1 MIDQATIQTLLEEAD
16 RVAEKAIA
24 FGPCDDIRPVDV
36 RHALDDSWRFS
47 RISRNLSRSGGHSI
61 GPQPECCCTAVTQTT
76 RAFYLFE
83 ENTVMSN
90 VVRLNRTHSPA
101 VRPTGTDAVT
111 DAVVPMELLQQ
122 LKVLSKRLVNE
133 MEALSDVLVEER
145 DAASKDDAC

>member
-1 MIDQATIQTLLEEAD
+1 
-16 RVAEKAIA
+16 
-24 FGPCDDIRPVDV
+24 
-36 RHALDDSWRFS
+36 
-47 RISRNLSRSGGHSI
+47 
-61 GPQPECCCTAVTQTT
+61 
-76 RAFYLFE
+76 
-83 ENTVMSN
+83 MSN